1 MTTQNPNPNDP
12 SDPQG
17 GNGGFP
23 NYDTGAAFAMTP
35 EPGDGLIR
43 HKKNYLEITA
53 LVFGVLAIISMIF
66 DPAVRHYPDAG
77 LSHCRHHSADTTEEI
92 CPGKSSH
99 LVFHCGFGMCR
110 DESGDPRLLSGEY
123 LPPFRK
129 APGMPARDQQRE
141 SQMHSESCEA
151 TLMPPMNFHAGSMS
165 ET

>member
-43 HKKNYLEITA
+43 DKKNYLEITA

-66 DPAVRHYPDAG
+66 DPRSGIILTLVCIIVAIIALIQRKKYAPENRRTWFSIVG
-77 LSHCRHHSADTTEEI
+77 LACVVTSLAI
-92 CPGKSSH
+92 
-99 LVFHCGFGMCR
+99 LVFYLVNIY
-110 DESGDPRLLSGEY
+110 LLLEKHPECQQGTNSE
-123 LPPFRK
+123 K
-129 APGMPARDQQRE
+129 AQCIQKVVKR
-141 SQMHSESCEA
+141 S
-151 TLMPPMNFHAGSMS
+151 
-165 ET
+165 

>member
-17 GNGGFP
+17 GNGELP

-43 HKKNYLEITA
+43 DKKNYLEITA

-66 DPAVRHYPDAG
+66 DPR
-77 LSHCRHHSADTTEEI
+77 S
-92 CPGKSSH
+92 
-99 LVFHCGFGMCR
+99 GMCR

-129 APGMPARDQQRE
+129 APGKPARDPQRD

-165 ET
+165 EA

>member
-17 GNGGFP
+17 GNGELP

-43 HKKNYLEITA
+43 DKKNY
-53 LVFGVLAIISMIF
+53 
-66 DPAVRHYPDAG
+66 
-77 LSHCRHHSADTTEEI
+77 ADTTEEI
-92 CPGKSSH
+92 CPRKSSH

-165 ET
+165 ETSDMVGATALTHKNGVKNDVT

>member
-43 HKKNYLEITA
+43 DKKNYLEITA

-66 DPAVRHYPDAG
+66 DPRSGIILTLVCIIAAIIALIQRKKYAPVK
-77 LSHCRHHSADTTEEI
+77 CRWFFGRVFSFPLVEEF
-92 CPGKSSH
+92 
-99 LVFHCGFGMCR
+99 V
-110 DESGDPRLLSGEY
+110 
-123 LPPFRK
+123 
-129 APGMPARDQQRE
+129 
-141 SQMHSESCEA
+141 
-151 TLMPPMNFHAGSMS
+151 
-165 ET
+165 